1 MIKYNYNI
9 SFADVAEWQTRKI
22 QDLVGKSP
30 VGVQVPPSAPNKIGG
45 IKMLEKIS
53 YIILLTIVL
62 IWILAIILG
71 FIVAFPVGIIGFL
84 FILAFGLL
92 FIKVLKDKFSS
103 KDEEEKYKDIKW

>member
-1 MIKYNYNI
+1 
-9 SFADVAEWQTRKI
+9 
-22 QDLVGKSP
+22 
-30 VGVQVPPSAPNKIGG
+30 
-45 IKMLEKIS
+45 MLEKIS

-62 IWILAIILG
+62 IWILAIILV
-71 FIVAFPVGIIGFL
+71 FIVAFPIGIVFL